1 MIDNDILQ
9 LSALS
14 ASMRTVIQDL
24 AAGRGTHFGVSGFL
38 ANGHRKTVL
47 VALSDR
53 GLFDM
58 TTKTLTA
65 KGQEVARALDADVQ
79 NNQHNTGAHT
89 MAASNWVHLD
99 VSEIKGESDLAF
111 LVELEDGE
119 ELWLPKSQIS
129 DPQDYNRGDR
139 NVTLSIT
146 EWLAR
151 QKGLDS

>member
-1 MIDNDILQ
+1 
-9 LSALS
+9 
-14 ASMRTVIQDL
+14 
-24 AAGRGTHFGVSGFL
+24 
-38 ANGHRKTVL
+38 
-47 VALSDR
+47 
-53 GLFDM
+53 
-58 TTKTLTA
+58 
-65 KGQEVARALDADVQ
+65 
-79 NNQHNTGAHT
+79 